1 MSNRRG
7 FLRLTLGSAWTGA
20 ALLEQAVFRAAA
32 ARAQSN
38 TADLPKLFNI
48 EKLADGIYA
57 AIAKPA
63 AQINCNAVIFEQD
76 RDLMIVDTHSKPSA
90 AISLLSQIR
99 REVSP
104 KPVKYIVNSHFHWD
118 HTQGNGAYRR
128 IAPNAAV
135 VSSEVTRQL
144 LSENGVQRMKDSVG
158 QAEKALAGYRESL
171 AKASTPE
178 AKAYF
183 TEVVASTRDYISE
196 MSSFHLELPD
206 VTLKDDLII
215 HDKAHDLHLAFRG
228 RGHTA
233 GDVVV
238 FCPQKKVVATGDLL
252 HGFAPFIADGYPLS
266 WPRTL
271 LTVAS
276 FEFEDVVG
284 GHGAVQHSKQVL
296 NQMAAY
302 IEDATELVAQGK
314 RSGKS
319 ADILQREI
327 RAAALKSLT
336 RDGYGAFL
344 AGSIKRYRSLP
355 PGMTE
360 REILDAAVASNIG
373 DIYTALDRG

>member
-38 TADLPKLFNI
+38 SSDLPKLFNI
-48 EKLADGIYA
+48 EKLAEGIYA

-63 AQINCNAVIFEQD
+63 ALINCNAVIFEQD
-76 RDLMIVDTHSKPSA
+76 RDIMIVDTHSKPSA

-128 IAPNAAV
+128 IAPNADV

-144 LSENGVQRMKDSVG
+144 LSENGAKRMKDSVG
-158 QAEKALAGYRESL
+158 QAEKALAGYRESM

-196 MSSFHLELPD
+196 MSSFKLELPN

-276 FEFEDVVG
+276 FGFDHVVG
-284 GHGAVQHSKQVL
+284 GHGGVQHSKQVL

-302 IEDATELVAQGK
+302 IEDATELVANGK

-327 RAAALKSLT
+327 RAADLKSLT
-336 RDGYGAFL
+336 GDGYGAFL

-373 DIYTALDRG
+373 DIYAALDRG

>member
-20 ALLEQAVFRAAA
+20 ALLEQAIFRATA
-32 ARAQSN
+32 ARAQSDGVN
-38 TADLPKLFNI
+38 LPKLFDI
-48 EKLADGIYA
+48 EKLADGVYA
-57 AIAKPA
+57 AIAEPA
-63 AQINCNAVIFEQD
+63 PLINCNAVIFEQD

-99 REVSP
+99 RDVSP

-128 IAPNAAV
+128 IAPNADV

-144 LSENGVQRMKDSVG
+144 LSGNGAQRMKASVE
-158 QAEKALAGYRESL
+158 QAQSALAGYKDSL
-171 AKASTPE
+171 AKATTPE

-183 TEVVASTRDYISE
+183 TEVAASTRDYISE
-196 MSSFHLELPD
+196 MNSFQVELPN
-206 VTLKDDLII
+206 VTLKDDLIL

-252 HGFAPFIADGYPLS
+252 HGFAPFIADGYPMS

-271 LTVAS
+271 LTVAGFD
-276 FEFEDVVG
+276 FEHVVG
-284 GHGAVQHSKQVL
+284 GHGGVQHSKKVL
-296 NQMAAY
+296 HQMAAY
-302 IEDATELVAQGK
+302 IEDATEAVAKGK
-314 RSGKS
+314 RAGKT
-319 ADILQREI
+319 ADTLQKAI
-327 RAAALKSLT
+327 RPADLKSLT

-344 AGSIKRYRSLP
+344 ASSIRKYRSLP

-360 REILDAAVASNIG
+360 QQILDAAVASNIG
-373 DIYTALDRG
+373 DIYAALDRG